1 MSDNRIN
8 VNNPKII
15 QKIKGNPHQI
25 VFVGFFI
32 YAFSLGAM
40 FPRLDDIQ
48 TSLEI
53 DKAELGLLLLCIP
66 LGLQIT
72 LLFAD
77 RLVRAISLKNV
88 ICLGIPSICF
98 TQFAAV
104 AVNQIAFFAFFL
116 IICGAFVAV
125 VEVAINLEADRVEHA
140 LGSRIMNRSHAFW
153 SIGFFSAAVVGA
165 LFSQFKVMLEIHFLL
180 VCGIAFL
187 ISKIIF
193 EDYIVASPRHT
204 NVTTIKKFSLPTG
217 PIFVMVLF
225 TMSAMLVE
233 GASID
238 WSVIFMREIH
248 SASPFISGFSLAMAA
263 FSQALV
269 RFFGDNLLN
278 KFGPIL
284 ISVASLFFMFLGIFL
299 VVLSNSS
306 TLAIFGFLFLG
317 AGSAVIFPMAISIAA
332 SRSDRP
338 AETNVA
344 SLTQFAFGMF
354 LLGPPILGFVGEAY
368 SLRWSFSLCIPLLI
382 LSCLMLLIMIKK
394 EPYFSN

>member
-1 MSDNRIN
+1 M
-8 VNNPKII
+8 NNPKII
-15 QKIKGNPHQI
+15 QTIKGNPHQI

-204 NVTTIKKFSLPTG
+204 NVTRIKKFSLPTG

-248 SASPFISGFSLAMAA
+248 SASPLISGFSLAMAA

-284 ISVASLFFMFLGIFL
+284 ISVASLFFMFLGIFF

>member
-1 MSDNRIN
+1 MNY
-8 VNNPKII
+8 PKII

-48 TSLEI
+48 TSLQI

-125 VEVAINLEADRVEHA
+125 VELAINLEADRVEHA

>member
-1 MSDNRIN
+1 M
-8 VNNPKII
+8 NNSII
-15 QKIKGNPHQI
+15 IKTIKRNPQQI

-66 LGLQIT
+66 LGLQVT

-77 RLVRAISLKNV
+77 RLVRAISLKNIV
-88 ICLGIPSICF
+88 CLGIPSICF

-104 AVNQIAFFAFFL
+104 AVNQIALFAFFL

-193 EDYIVASPRHT
+193 ADYNVASPRHT
-204 NVTTIKKFSLPTG
+204 NVTKIKRFSLPTG

-263 FSQALV
+263 FSQAWV

-284 ISVASLFFMFLGIFL
+284 ISVASLFFMFLGIFF

-306 TLAIFGFLFLG
+306 TLAIMGFLFMG

-344 SLTQFAFGMF
+344 SLTQFAFAMF
-354 LLGPPILGFVGEAY
+354 LLGPPVLGFIGEAY

-394 EPYFSN
+394 EPYFSK

>member
-1 MSDNRIN
+1 M
-8 VNNPKII
+8 NNPKII
-15 QKIKGNPHQI
+15 QTIKGNPHQI

-187 ISKIIF
+187 ISKIMF

-204 NVTTIKKFSLPTG
+204 NVTKIKKFSLPTG

-248 SASPFISGFSLAMAA
+248 SASPLISGFSLAMAA

-299 VVLSNSS
+299 IVLSNSS

>member
-1 MSDNRIN
+1 M
-8 VNNPKII
+8 NNPKII
-15 QKIKGNPHQI
+15 QTIKGNPHQI

-66 LGLQIT
+66 LGLQVT

-204 NVTTIKKFSLPTG
+204 NVTKIKKFSLPTG

-284 ISVASLFFMFLGIFL
+284 ISVASLFFMFLGIFS
-299 VVLSNSS
+299 VILSNSS
-306 TLAIFGFLFLG
+306 ILAILGFLFMG

-354 LLGPPILGFVGEAY
+354 LLGPPVLGFVGEAY

>member
-1 MSDNRIN
+1 M
-8 VNNPKII
+8 NNPKII
-15 QKIKGNPHQI
+15 QTIKGNPHQI

-187 ISKIIF
+187 MSKIIF

-204 NVTTIKKFSLPTG
+204 NVTKIKKFSLPTG

-284 ISVASLFFMFLGIFL
+284 ISVTSLFFMFLGIFL

-306 TLAIFGFLFLG
+306 TLAISGFLFLG

-354 LLGPPILGFVGEAY
+354 LLGPPILGFIGEAY

>member
-1 MSDNRIN
+1 M
-8 VNNPKII
+8 NNPKII
-15 QKIKGNPHQI
+15 QTIKGNPHQI

-204 NVTTIKKFSLPTG
+204 NVTRIKKFSLPTG

-248 SASPFISGFSLAMAA
+248 SASPLISGFSLAMAA

>member
-1 MSDNRIN
+1 M
-8 VNNPKII
+8 NNLKII
-15 QKIKGNPHQI
+15 KTIKRNPQQI

-66 LGLQIT
+66 LGLQVT

-77 RLVRAISLKNV
+77 RLVRAISLKNIV
-88 ICLGIPSICF
+88 CLGIPSICF

-104 AVNQIAFFAFFL
+104 AVNQIALFAFFL

-193 EDYIVASPRHT
+193 ADYNVASPRHT
-204 NVTTIKKFSLPTG
+204 NVTNIKKFSLPTG

-263 FSQALV
+263 FSQAWV

-284 ISVASLFFMFLGIFL
+284 ISVASLLFMFLGIFF

-306 TLAIFGFLFLG
+306 TLAIMGFLFMG

-354 LLGPPILGFVGEAY
+354 LLGPPILGFIGEAY

-394 EPYFSN
+394 EPYFSK

>member
-1 MSDNRIN
+1 M
-8 VNNPKII
+8 NNPKII
-15 QKIKGNPHQI
+15 QTIKGNPHQI

-204 NVTTIKKFSLPTG
+204 NVTRIKKFSLPTG

-248 SASPFISGFSLAMAA
+248 SASPLISGFSLAMAA

-394 EPYFSN
+394 APYFSN

>member
-1 MSDNRIN
+1 M
-8 VNNPKII
+8 NNLKII
-15 QKIKGNPHQI
+15 KTIKRNPQQI

-66 LGLQIT
+66 LGLQVT

-77 RLVRAISLKNV
+77 RLVRAISLKNIV
-88 ICLGIPSICF
+88 CLGIPSICF

-104 AVNQIAFFAFFL
+104 AVNQIALFAFFL

-180 VCGIAFL
+180 VCAIAFL

-193 EDYIVASPRHT
+193 ADYNVASPRHT
-204 NVTTIKKFSLPTG
+204 NVTKIKRFSLPTG

-263 FSQALV
+263 FSQAWV

-306 TLAIFGFLFLG
+306 TLAILGFLFMG

-344 SLTQFAFGMF
+344 SLTQFAFAMF
-354 LLGPPILGFVGEAY
+354 LLGPPVLGFIGEAY

-394 EPYFSN
+394 EPYFSK

>member
-1 MSDNRIN
+1 M
-8 VNNPKII
+8 NNPKII
-15 QKIKGNPHQI
+15 QTIKGNPHQI

-165 LFSQFKVMLEIHFLL
+165 LFSQLKVMLEIHFLL

-204 NVTTIKKFSLPTG
+204 NVTKIKKFSLPTG

-233 GASID
+233 GAGID

-284 ISVASLFFMFLGIFL
+284 ISVASLFFMFLGIFF

-306 TLAIFGFLFLG
+306 TLAILGFLFLG

>member
-1 MSDNRIN
+1 MNY
-8 VNNPKII
+8 PKII

-48 TSLEI
+48 TSLQI

-88 ICLGIPSICF
+88 MCLGIPSICF

-125 VEVAINLEADRVEHA
+125 VELAINLEADRVEHA

>member
-1 MSDNRIN
+1 M
-8 VNNPKII
+8 NNPKII
-15 QKIKGNPHQI
+15 QTIKGNPHQI

-165 LFSQFKVMLEIHFLL
+165 LFSQFKMMLEIHFLL

-204 NVTTIKKFSLPTG
+204 NVTKIKKFSLPTG

-248 SASPFISGFSLAMAA
+248 SASPFISGFSLAMAD

-278 KFGPIL
+278 KFGPIM

-299 VVLSNSS
+299 IVLSNSI

>member
-1 MSDNRIN
+1 M
-8 VNNPKII
+8 NNPKII
-15 QKIKGNPHQI
+15 QMIKGNPHQI

-66 LGLQIT
+66 LGLQVT

-153 SIGFFSAAVVGA
+153 SIGFFSTAVVGA

-204 NVTTIKKFSLPTG
+204 NVTKIKKFSLPTG

-233 GASID
+233 GANID

-306 TLAIFGFLFLG
+306 ILAILGFLFMG

-368 SLRWSFSLCIPLLI
+368 SLRWSFSICIPLLI

-394 EPYFSN
+394 EPYFSD

>member
-1 MSDNRIN
+1 M
-8 VNNPKII
+8 NNPKII
-15 QKIKGNPHQI
+15 QTIKGNPHQI

-53 DKAELGLLLLCIP
+53 DKAELGMLLLCIP
-66 LGLQIT
+66 LGLQLT

-193 EDYIVASPRHT
+193 EDYIVASPRHN
-204 NVTTIKKFSLPTG
+204 NVAKIKKFSLPTG

-284 ISVASLFFMFLGIFL
+284 ISVASLFFMFLVIFL

-306 TLAIFGFLFLG
+306 ILAILGFLFLG

>member
-1 MSDNRIN
+1 M
-8 VNNPKII
+8 NNPKII
-15 QKIKGNPHQI
+15 QTIKGNPHQI

-48 TSLEI
+48 SSLEI

-66 LGLQIT
+66 LGLQVT

-204 NVTTIKKFSLPTG
+204 NVTKIKKFSLPTG

-306 TLAIFGFLFLG
+306 ILAILGFLFLG

-354 LLGPPILGFVGEAY
+354 LLGPPVLGFVGEAY

-382 LSCLMLLIMIKK
+382 LSCLMLLIMIRK

>member
-1 MSDNRIN
+1 M
-8 VNNPKII
+8 NNPKII
-15 QKIKGNPHQI
+15 QTIKGNPHQI

-32 YAFSLGAM
+32 YAFSLGAI

-204 NVTTIKKFSLPTG
+204 NVTKIKKFSLPTG

-225 TMSAMLVE
+225 TVSAMLVE

-238 WSVIFMREIH
+238 WSVIFMRERH

-306 TLAIFGFLFLG
+306 TLAILGFLFLG

>member
-1 MSDNRIN
+1 M
-8 VNNPKII
+8 NNPKII
-15 QKIKGNPHQI
+15 QTIKGNPHQI

-204 NVTTIKKFSLPTG
+204 NVTRIKKFSLPTG

-248 SASPFISGFSLAMAA
+248 SASPLISGFSLAMAA

-299 VVLSNSS
+299 IVLSNSS

>member
-1 MSDNRIN
+1 M
-8 VNNPKII
+8 NNPKII
-15 QKIKGNPHQI
+15 QTIKGNPHQI

-204 NVTTIKKFSLPTG
+204 NVTKIKKFSLPTG

-248 SASPFISGFSLAMAA
+248 SASPLISGFSLAMAA

-278 KFGPIL
+278 KFGPIM

-299 VVLSNSS
+299 IVLSNSI

>member
-1 MSDNRIN
+1 M
-8 VNNPKII
+8 NNPKII
-15 QKIKGNPHQI
+15 QTIKEKPHQI

>member
-1 MSDNRIN
+1 MNT
-8 VNNPKII
+8 PKII
-15 QKIKGNPHQI
+15 QTIKGNPHQI

-187 ISKIIF
+187 LSKIIF

-204 NVTTIKKFSLPTG
+204 NVTKIKKFSLPTG

-284 ISVASLFFMFLGIFL
+284 ISLASLFFMFLGIFL

-306 TLAIFGFLFLG
+306 TLAILGFLFMG

>member
-1 MSDNRIN
+1 M
-8 VNNPKII
+8 NNPKII
-15 QKIKGNPHQI
+15 QTIKGNPHQI

-165 LFSQFKVMLEIHFLL
+165 LFSQLKVMLEIHFLL

-204 NVTTIKKFSLPTG
+204 NVTKIKKFSLPTG

-284 ISVASLFFMFLGIFL
+284 ISLASLLFMFLGIFL

-306 TLAIFGFLFLG
+306 TLAILGFLFMG

>member
-1 MSDNRIN
+1 M
-8 VNNPKII
+8 NNLKII
-15 QKIKGNPHQI
+15 KTIKRNPQQI

-66 LGLQIT
+66 LGLQVT

-77 RLVRAISLKNV
+77 RLVRAISLKNIV
-88 ICLGIPSICF
+88 CLGIPSICF

-104 AVNQIAFFAFFL
+104 AVNQIALFAFFL

-193 EDYIVASPRHT
+193 ADYNVASPRHT
-204 NVTTIKKFSLPTG
+204 NVTKIKKFSLPTG

-263 FSQALV
+263 FSQAWV

-306 TLAIFGFLFLG
+306 TSAILGFLFMG

-354 LLGPPILGFVGEAY
+354 LLGPPILGFIGEAY

-394 EPYFSN
+394 EPYFSK

>member
-1 MSDNRIN
+1 M
-8 VNNPKII
+8 NNPKII
-15 QKIKGNPHQI
+15 QTIKGNPHQI

-88 ICLGIPSICF
+88 ICLGIPSICL

-125 VEVAINLEADRVEHA
+125 VEVAINLEADRVEHT

-193 EDYIVASPRHT
+193 EDYIVASPRHS
-204 NVTTIKKFSLPTG
+204 NVTKIKKFSLPTG

-306 TLAIFGFLFLG
+306 TLAILGFLFLG

>member
-1 MSDNRIN
+1 M
-8 VNNPKII
+8 NNSKII
-15 QKIKGNPHQI
+15 QTIKGNPHQI

-48 TSLEI
+48 SSLEI

-204 NVTTIKKFSLPTG
+204 NFAKIKKFSLPTG

-306 TLAIFGFLFLG
+306 TLAILGFLFLG

>member
-1 MSDNRIN
+1 VNIKKGIN
-8 VNNPKII
+8 IIRRNP
-15 QKIKGNPHQI
+15 QLV

-48 TSLEI
+48 TSLAI
-53 DKAELGLLLLCIP
+53 DKAELGFLLLCIP

-72 LLFAD
+72 LVFAD
-77 RLVRAISLKNV
+77 RLVRAIPLKNI
-88 ICLGIPSICF
+88 ICIGVPSICF
-98 TQFAAV
+98 MQFAAV
-104 AVNQIAFFAFFL
+104 AINQVAFFVFFL
-116 IICGAFVAV
+116 ILCGALVAV
-125 VEVAINLEADRVEHA
+125 VEVALNLEADRVEHA

-153 SIGFFSAAVVGA
+153 SIGFFLAAVVGA
-165 LFSQFKVMLEIHFLL
+165 LLSQFKVMLEIHFLL
-180 VCGIAFL
+180 ICVISF
-187 ISKIIF
+187 ITSKIIF
-193 EDYIVASPRHT
+193 EDYAVASPRHS
-204 NVTTIKKFSLPTG
+204 NVTKIKKFSLPTG

-225 TMSAMLVE
+225 TMAAMLVE

-248 SASPFISGFSLAMAA
+248 NASPFISGFSLAMAA

-278 KFGPIL
+278 KFGPVPVSI
-284 ISVASLFFMFLGIFL
+284 VSLFFMFSGVFFVI
-299 VVLSNSS
+299 LSSSS
-306 TLAIFGFLFLG
+306 TMAILGFLFMG
-317 AGSAVIFPMAISIAA
+317 SGSAVIFPMAISIAA
-332 SRSDRP
+332 SRNDRP

-368 SLRWSFSLCIPLLI
+368 SLRWSFSLCIPLLF

-394 EPYFSN
+394 EPYFSK

>member
-1 MSDNRIN
+1 MNIQ
-8 VNNPKII
+8 KII
-15 QKIKGNPHQI
+15 QTIKGNPQQI

-204 NVTTIKKFSLPTG
+204 NVTKIKKFSLPTG

-306 TLAIFGFLFLG
+306 TLAILGFLFLG

>member
-1 MSDNRIN
+1 MNNQNVIN
-8 VNNPKII
+8 IIKINP
-15 QKIKGNPHQI
+15 QLV

-48 TSLEI
+48 TSLAI

-66 LGLQIT
+66 LGLQVA
-72 LLFAD
+72 LVFAD
-77 RLVRAISLKNV
+77 RLVRAIPLKNI
-88 ICLGIPSICF
+88 ICIGIPSICLM
-98 TQFAAV
+98 QFAAV
-104 AVNQIAFFAFFL
+104 AINQISFFAFFL
-116 IICGAFVAV
+116 MVCGAFVAV

-180 VCGIAFL
+180 ICVISFVT
-187 ISKIIF
+187 SKIIF
-193 EDYIVASPRHT
+193 KDYVVASPRHA
-204 NVTTIKKFSLPTG
+204 NVTKIKKFSLPTG

-225 TMSAMLVE
+225 TMAAMLVE

-248 SASPFISGFSLAMAA
+248 YASPFLSGFSLAMAA

-278 KFGPIL
+278 KFGPIF
-284 ISVASLFFMFLGIFL
+284 ISIASLFFMFLGVIS
-299 VVLSNSS
+299 VILSTSS
-306 TLAIFGFLFLG
+306 ILAILGFLFMG

-332 SRSDRP
+332 SRNDRP

-354 LLGPPILGFVGEAY
+354 LLGPPILGFIGEAY

-382 LSCLMLLIMIKK
+382 LSCLMLMIMIKK
-394 EPYFSN
+394 EPYFSK

>member
-1 MSDNRIN
+1 MNNQNIIDIIKIN
-8 VNNPKII
+8 PQLV
-15 QKIKGNPHQI
+15 

-48 TSLEI
+48 TSLAI

-66 LGLQIT
+66 LGLQVT
-72 LLFAD
+72 LVLAD
-77 RLVRAISLKNV
+77 RLVRAIPLKNI
-88 ICLGIPSICF
+88 ICIGIPSICF
-98 TQFAAV
+98 MQFAAV
-104 AVNQIAFFAFFL
+104 AINQISFFAFFL
-116 IICGAFVAV
+116 IVCGAFVAV

-180 VCGIAFL
+180 ICVISFVT
-187 ISKIIF
+187 SKIIF
-193 EDYIVASPRHT
+193 KDYVVASPRHANFT
-204 NVTTIKKFSLPTG
+204 KIKKFSLPTG

-225 TMSAMLVE
+225 TMAAMLVE

-238 WSVIFMREIH
+238 WSVIFMREVH
-248 SASPFISGFSLAMAA
+248 YASPFLSGFSLAMAA
-263 FSQALV
+263 FSQALI
-269 RFFGDNLLN
+269 RFFGDNLIN
-278 KFGPIL
+278 KFGPTS
-284 ISVASLFFMFLGIFL
+284 ISIASLFFMSLGVIL
-299 VVLSNSS
+299 VILSSS
-306 TLAIFGFLFLG
+306 SILAILGFLFMG

-332 SRSDRP
+332 SRNDRP

-354 LLGPPILGFVGEAY
+354 LLGPPILGFIGEAY

-382 LSCLMLLIMIKK
+382 LSCLMLMIMIKK
-394 EPYFSN
+394 EPYFSR

>member
-1 MSDNRIN
+1 M
-8 VNNPKII
+8 NNPKIT
-15 QKIKGNPHQI
+15 QTKKGNPHQI

-88 ICLGIPSICF
+88 VCLGIPSICF

-165 LFSQFKVMLEIHFLL
+165 LFSQFKMMLEIHFLL
-180 VCGIAFL
+180 SL
-187 ISKIIF
+187 IHI
-193 EDYIVASPRHT
+193 
-204 NVTTIKKFSLPTG
+204 
-217 PIFVMVLF
+217 
-225 TMSAMLVE
+225 
-233 GASID
+233 
-238 WSVIFMREIH
+238 
-248 SASPFISGFSLAMAA
+248 
-263 FSQALV
+263 
-269 RFFGDNLLN
+269 
-278 KFGPIL
+278 
-284 ISVASLFFMFLGIFL
+284 
-299 VVLSNSS
+299 
-306 TLAIFGFLFLG
+306 
-317 AGSAVIFPMAISIAA
+317 
-332 SRSDRP
+332 
-338 AETNVA
+338 
-344 SLTQFAFGMF
+344 
-354 LLGPPILGFVGEAY
+354 
-368 SLRWSFSLCIPLLI
+368 
-382 LSCLMLLIMIKK
+382 
-394 EPYFSN
+394 

>member
-1 MSDNRIN
+1 M
-8 VNNPKII
+8 NNPKII
-15 QKIKGNPHQI
+15 NTIKRNPQQI

-66 LGLQIT
+66 LGLQVT

-77 RLVRAISLKNV
+77 RLVRAISLKNIV
-88 ICLGIPSICF
+88 CLGIPSICF

-104 AVNQIAFFAFFL
+104 AVNQIALFAFFL

-193 EDYIVASPRHT
+193 ADYNVASPRHT
-204 NVTTIKKFSLPTG
+204 NVTKIKKFSLPTG

-263 FSQALV
+263 FSQAWV

-306 TLAIFGFLFLG
+306 ILAILGFLFMG

-354 LLGPPILGFVGEAY
+354 LLGPPILGFIGEAY

-394 EPYFSN
+394 EPYFSK

>member
-1 MSDNRIN
+1 M
-8 VNNPKII
+8 NNPKII
-15 QKIKGNPHQI
+15 QTIKENPHQI

-48 TSLEI
+48 TSLKI

-204 NVTTIKKFSLPTG
+204 IVTTIKKFSLPTG

-317 AGSAVIFPMAISIAA
+317 AGSAVSFPMAISIAA

>member
-1 MSDNRIN
+1 M
-8 VNNPKII
+8 NNPKII
-15 QKIKGNPHQI
+15 QTIKGNPHQI

-180 VCGIAFL
+180 VCVIAFL
-187 ISKIIF
+187 ISKVIF

-204 NVTTIKKFSLPTG
+204 NVTKIKKFSLPTG

-306 TLAIFGFLFLG
+306 TLAILGFLFLG

-394 EPYFSN
+394 ESYFSN

>member
-1 MSDNRIN
+1 M
-8 VNNPKII
+8 NNPKII
-15 QKIKGNPHQI
+15 QTIKGNPHQI

-165 LFSQFKVMLEIHFLL
+165 LLSQFKVMLEIHFLL

-204 NVTTIKKFSLPTG
+204 NVTKIKKFSLPTG

-284 ISVASLFFMFLGIFL
+284 TSVASLFFMFLGIFL

-306 TLAIFGFLFLG
+306 TLAILGFLFLG

-332 SRSDRP
+332 SRRDRP

>member
-1 MSDNRIN
+1 M
-8 VNNPKII
+8 NNPKII
-15 QKIKGNPHQI
+15 QTIKGNPHQI

-204 NVTTIKKFSLPTG
+204 IVTTIKKFSLPTG

-248 SASPFISGFSLAMAA
+248 SASPLISGFSLAMAA

>member
-1 MSDNRIN
+1 M
-8 VNNPKII
+8 NNPKII
-15 QKIKGNPHQI
+15 QTIKGNPHQI

-98 TQFAAV
+98 TQCAAV
-104 AVNQIAFFAFFL
+104 AVNQIAFFAYFL
-116 IICGAFVAV
+116 NICGAFVAV

-204 NVTTIKKFSLPTG
+204 NVTRIKKFSLPTG

>member
-1 MSDNRIN
+1 

-15 QKIKGNPHQI
+15 QKIKRNPHQI

-165 LFSQFKVMLEIHFLL
+165 LFSQLKVMLEIHFLL

-204 NVTTIKKFSLPTG
+204 NVTKIKKFSLPTG

-306 TLAIFGFLFLG
+306 TLAILGFLFLG

-382 LSCLMLLIMIKK
+382 LSCSMLLLMIKK

>member
-1 MSDNRIN
+1 M
-8 VNNPKII
+8 NNPKII
-15 QKIKGNPHQI
+15 QTIKGNPHQI

-165 LFSQFKVMLEIHFLL
+165 LFSQFKVILEIHFLL

-187 ISKIIF
+187 ISEIIF

-204 NVTTIKKFSLPTG
+204 NVTKIKKFSLPTG

-284 ISVASLFFMFLGIFL
+284 ISLASLFFMFLGIFL

-306 TLAIFGFLFLG
+306 TLAILGFLYMG

-332 SRSDRP
+332 SRSDCP

>member
-1 MSDNRIN
+1 

-15 QKIKGNPHQI
+15 QTIKGNPHQI

-165 LFSQFKVMLEIHFLL
+165 LFSQFKMMLEIHFLL

-306 TLAIFGFLFLG
+306 TLAILGFLFLG

>member
-1 MSDNRIN
+1 M
-8 VNNPKII
+8 NNPKII
-15 QKIKGNPHQI
+15 QAIKRNPQQI

-48 TSLEI
+48 TSLKI

-66 LGLQIT
+66 LGLQVT

-204 NVTTIKKFSLPTG
+204 NVTKIKKFSLPTG

-306 TLAIFGFLFLG
+306 TLAILGFLFLG